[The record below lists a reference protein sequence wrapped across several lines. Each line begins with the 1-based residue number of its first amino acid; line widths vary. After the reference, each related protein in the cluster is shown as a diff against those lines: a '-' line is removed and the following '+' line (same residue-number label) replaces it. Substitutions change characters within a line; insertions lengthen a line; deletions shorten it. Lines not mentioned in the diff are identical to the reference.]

1 MGKVKKPESRSK
13 KGILKMKNEIKP
25 FKNVNASLKK
35 LVYVITYLKS
45 YFMIKLALE
54 EQVTNFS
61 ILNETLIKSPN
72 ILSLMLKL

>member
-1 MGKVKKPESRSK
+1 MGKVKKPESGSK

>member
-1 MGKVKKPESRSK
+1 MGKFKKPESRSK